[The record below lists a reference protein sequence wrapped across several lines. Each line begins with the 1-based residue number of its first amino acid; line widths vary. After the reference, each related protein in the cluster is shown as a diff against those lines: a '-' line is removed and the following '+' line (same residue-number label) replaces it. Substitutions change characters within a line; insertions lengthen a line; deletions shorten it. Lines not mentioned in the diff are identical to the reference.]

1 MAIDPQRG
9 GVEWTD
15 FPARKPNAE
24 PHEARDNSLSGSWN
38 MSYCYQKYLLQEDE
52 RIIRANVPTLI
63 IPFSWLSTKYLGQMK
78 VHLAAIIYK
87 NKKRKLIRTYSFS
100 WKQTLT
106 EKTTKGFLA
115 STGLQCCTNRTL
127 LSARG
132 TLCFLR
138 SICLIGSRLLWLLF
152 RNRNCLFFLP
162 GVFLSK
168 RK

>member
-1 MAIDPQRG
+1 MRQSILTRG
-9 GVEWTD
+9 GVAWTD

-24 PHEARDNSLSGSWN
+24 PHEARDNVLSGSWN
-38 MSYCYQKYLLQEDE
+38 MSYCYQKNLQEDE

-63 IPFSWLSTKYLGQMK
+63 TPFSWLPTKYLNQIK

-87 NKKRKLIRTYSFS
+87 KKKKTKINQNL
-100 WKQTLT
+100 WVTLT

-115 STGLQCCTNRTL
+115 SIGLQCCTNRTL
-127 LSARG
+127 LGARG

-152 RNRNCLFFLP
+152 QNRNCLFFLP